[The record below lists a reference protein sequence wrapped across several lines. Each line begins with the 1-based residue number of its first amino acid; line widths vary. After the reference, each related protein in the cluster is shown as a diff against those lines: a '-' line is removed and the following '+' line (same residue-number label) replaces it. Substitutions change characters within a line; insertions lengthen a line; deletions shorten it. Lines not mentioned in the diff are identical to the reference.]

1 MNGTHRVPRIFVL
14 GLLVGLVFGFGLN
27 LSAQTSPRYGTDSDY
42 IEVWGVEQ
50 DDNSYDFYARNDH
63 FIPIYINVDFEQLV
77 SLTPDQDLPWRGAIP
92 PETDEQYLFTLEPT
106 TTRGRIGYNL
116 RYTFAMGDPDT
127 ADHDDEYAYLFP
139 FEHGTKRRL
148 TQGYNGDFS
157 HFGENQYAVDFDM
170 EEGTPVYAAREGTVV
185 RVKEDGRAGGPSMS
199 YADHGNLVMVAHE
212 DGSFGN
218 YVHLRHRGAEVEVGD
233 EVEAG
238 ELIGYSGNTGVSSG
252 PHLHFDVRV
261 PLANGRMQSIPFQ
274 FRDVEGEP
282 IDPEEGVFYYAAH
295 PGGDPFEEVYGSD
308 LTVADFADHEAEYS
322 GQGRI
327 EFRTEQYDLTYALF
341 VANGLSDPIE
351 ATVSFRLV
359 NMRAEGRTPVELTIP
374 PQTEVFVTL
383 LRADPDGDR
392 WQYSPSVRYRRVE

>member
-1 MNGTHRVPRIFVL
+1 MNRAHRVLRISVL
-14 GLLVGLVFGFGLN
+14 GLLIGLVFGFGSN
-27 LSAQTSPRYGTDSDY
+27 LSAQASPRYGSDSDY
-42 IEVWGVEQ
+42 IAVWGVEQ
-50 DDNSYDFYARNDH
+50 GDNSYRFYASNDH
-63 FIPIYINVDFEQLV
+63 FIPVYINVSFEQLV
-77 SLTPDQDLPWRGAIP
+77 SLTPDRDLPWRGAIP
-92 PETDEQYLFTLEPT
+92 PDTDEQYLFTLEPT
-106 TTRGRIGYNL
+106 TTRGRIGYSL
-116 RYTFAMGDPDT
+116 RYTFAMGDPET
-127 ADHDDEYAYLFP
+127 ANHDDEHVYLFP

-148 TQGYNGDFS
+148 TQGYNGTFS

-170 EEGTPVYAAREGTVV
+170 DVGTPIHAARGGVVV
-185 RVKEDGRAGGPSMS
+185 RVKEDGRAGGPSVS

-218 YVHLRHRGAEVEVGD
+218 YVHLRHRGAAVEVGD
-233 EVEAG
+233 EVEPG
-238 ELIGYSGNTGVSSG
+238 QLIGYSGNTGVSSG

-261 PLANGRMQSIPFQ
+261 PLANGRMQSVPFS
-274 FRDVEGEP
+274 FRDVEGAP

-308 LTVADFADHEAEYS
+308 LTVADFTDHEAEYT

-341 VANGLSDPIE
+341 VANGLADPIE

-374 PQTEVFVTL
+374 PRTEVFVTL
-383 LRADPDGDR
+383 LRADPAGDR